1 MDHNIINYI
10 YKLYKKNYHQVHT
23 SYLNARHFST
33 EGDEVEI
40 KQNNTENIVS

>member
-1 MDHNIINYI
+1 MQKKLSPGTFI
-10 YKLYKKNYHQVHT
+10 YA
-23 SYLNARHFST
+23 SYLNARYFST